1 MVRTKQ
7 THKITH
13 KNAII
18 LKNLKHRL
26 VHNKKK
32 LAPVEVLRKP
42 RRWHPGTV
50 AKREIRKLSRST
62 NLLFPKLSFN
72 RLVREVCQNVC
83 ADGKSFTSNAILAI
97 QEAAEVYVTE
107 TFHKAN
113 MARMHSGR
121 ETLGVKVTTPLLI
134 SVWMYSL
141 YKK

>member
-26 VHNKKK
+26 VHKKKK
-32 LAPVEVLRKP
+32 LAAAAAAGPEPTRKA

-50 AKREIRKLSRST
+50 AKREIRRLSRST

-72 RLVREVCQNVC
+72 RLVGIPNQLP
-83 ADGKSFTSNAILAI
+83 F
-97 QEAAEVYVTE
+97 
-107 TFHKAN
+107 
-113 MARMHSGR
+113 
-121 ETLGVKVTTPLLI
+121 
-134 SVWMYSL
+134 SL
-141 YKK
+141 VVRST